1 MLNDKSGRTGSPA
14 GRVAIAGFGIG
25 TVLLLAGGAL
35 LHAAATSGGA
45 LRFLATA
52 ALALGAV
59 ALPLNIAF
67 VRQVRARRRAEK
79 RMRELAES
87 LPGAVFQC
95 RVWPGGR
102 MRYEFLSSSARGV
115 RGIDREAA
123 LRDPHA
129 VVDTIHEGDRKMFR
143 DSIAFATARGK
154 PVDIDFRIHHP
165 EKGVRWIRSVSAPS
179 PQPDGSQLW
188 SGHWA
193 DITTQ
198 KEMEGGLLRAMEE
211 ADAANEAKSHF
222 LATMSHE
229 IRTPMNGVLAMLEL
243 LSLTRLDEEQ
253 AASLAIVRESGHALL
268 RIIDDILDFS
278 KIEAGKMDIVPEAAS
293 MARLV
298 ERVVNIYSGMASRKG
313 LVLNA
318 NVDAGIAPA
327 LLFDPVRLQQV
338 IGNLVNNAIKF
349 TPSGEVSIRVRLVEA
364 RAKENVLRLEVR
376 DTGIGMTGEEQER
389 VFEAFTQAS
398 AETTSRFGGTG
409 LGLSISR
416 QLTQLMGGTI
426 EMRSRPGEGTEV
438 RVTLPLLVAEAK
450 AVAASAASALPTLSR
465 AEPPPVEAA
474 VRDGRLVLV
483 VDDHPINRIVLLKQV
498 NALGYAG
505 EIAEDGAEALRKWE
519 SRRFALLLLDCN
531 MPRMSGYDV
540 ARAIRARE
548 REAGLAPTRIVAC
561 TANALVGEAEKCF
574 EAGMDDYVTK
584 PVELAQLSGK
594 LSRWLQNG
602 PVEAQ
607 ALDEVSGGDER
618 VAHEMLARF
627 WRYNE
632 EDARALRDAFR
643 RRSGEDVMAACH
655 RIKGA
660 GRTIGAQQLAAA
672 CERAELAARA
682 GDWPAVE
689 SAMGAF
695 EREVTRLAAFIEA
708 RRAAA

>member
-1 MLNDKSGRTGSPA
+1 MLSYGNGRAVSRG
-14 GRVAIAGFGIG
+14 GRLALVGFGIG
-25 TVLLLAGGAL
+25 TALLLAAGAL
-35 LHAAATSGGA
+35 LHAAATSGGE
-45 LRFLATA
+45 LQFLSAA
-52 ALALGAV
+52 ALVLGAV
-59 ALPLNIAF
+59 ALLSVAF
-67 VRQVRARRRAEK
+67 VSQVRSRQRAER

-95 RVWPGGR
+95 RVWPDGR
-102 MRYEFLSSSARGV
+102 MRYEFLSSSARRV
-115 RGIDREAA
+115 RGVEREAA
-123 LRDPHA
+123 LRDPQTM
-129 VVDTIHEGDRKMFR
+129 VDTIHEGDRKMFR
-143 DSIAFATARGK
+143 DAIAFATARGK
-154 PVDIDFRIHHP
+154 PVDVDFRIHHP
-165 EKGVRWIRSVSAPS
+165 EKGVRWIRSVAAPS
-179 PQPDGSQLW
+179 PQPDGSRVW

-293 MARLV
+293 LARLV

-313 LVLNA
+313 LALNA
-318 NVDAGIAPA
+318 DVDAGIAPA

-349 TPSGEVSIRVRLVEA
+349 TPSGEVSIRVRLVEV
-364 RAKENVLRLEVR
+364 RPTQNVLRLEVR
-376 DTGIGMTGEEQER
+376 DTGIGMTAVEQER

-398 AETTSRFGGTG
+398 ADTTSRFGGTG

-416 QLTQLMGGTI
+416 QLTRLMGGTI
-426 EMRSRPGEGTEV
+426 EIRSHPGEGTEV
-438 RVTLPLLVAEAK
+438 RVTLPLPVADAK
-450 AVAASAASALPTLSR
+450 ALAAPAASVLSPPAR
-465 AEPPPVEAA
+465 AEPPPVETA

-505 EIAEDGAEALRKWE
+505 EIAEDGADALRKWE
-519 SRRFALLLLDCN
+519 SRRFGLLLLDCN

-561 TANALVGEAEKCF
+561 TANALVGEDEKCF

-594 LSRWLQNG
+594 LTRWLQNG

-618 VAHEMLARF
+618 LAHEMLERF

-632 EDARALRDAFR
+632 DDAQALRDAFR
-643 RRSGEDVMAACH
+643 RRSGEGVMEACH

-672 CERAELAARA
+672 CERAELAARS
-682 GDWPAVE
+682 GDWPGVE
-689 SAMGAF
+689 SALAAF
-695 EREVTRLAAFIEA
+695 EREVTRLAAFIES
-708 RRAAA
+708 RKAAA

>member
-1 MLNDKSGRTGSPA
+1 LNLQFLA
-14 GRVAIAGFGIG
+14 WAALVLAAV
-25 TVLLLAGGAL
+25 VLLD
-35 LHAAATSGGA
+35 
-45 LRFLATA
+45 
-52 ALALGAV
+52 
-59 ALPLNIAF
+59 IAF

-95 RVWPGGR
+95 RAWPDGR

-115 RGIDREAA
+115 RGVERDAA
-123 LRDPHA
+123 LRDPQA
-129 VVDTIHEGDRKMFR
+129 VVDTIHAGDRKMFR

-154 PVDIDFRIHHP
+154 PVDIDYRIHHP

-179 PQPDGSQLW
+179 PQPDGSQVW

-253 AASLAIVRESGHALL
+253 AASLGIVRESGQALL
-268 RIIDDILDFS
+268 RIIDDILDIS

-313 LVLNA
+313 LALNSG
-318 NVDAGIAPA
+318 VDAGIAPA

-349 TPSGEVSIRVRLVEA
+349 TPSGEVSIRVRLVEE
-364 RAKENVLRLEVR
+364 RPKENVLRLEVR
-376 DTGIGMTGEEQER
+376 DTGIGMTPEEQER

-398 AETTSRFGGTG
+398 AATTGRFGGTG

-416 QLTQLMGGTI
+416 QLTRLMDGTI
-426 EMRSRPGEGTEV
+426 EMKSRPGEGTEV
-438 RVTLPLLVAEAK
+438 RVTLALPVAEAK
-450 AVAASAASALPTLSR
+450 AVAAQPASALSAPSR
-465 AEPPPVEAA
+465 VEPPPVEAA
-474 VRDGRLVLV
+474 AREGRLVMV

-505 EIAEDGAEALRKWE
+505 DIAEDGLDAMLKWE
-519 SRRFALLLLDCN
+519 SGRFGLLLLDCN

-548 REAGLAPTRIVAC
+548 REAGLAPTWIVAC

-574 EAGMDDYVTK
+574 QAGMDDYVTK

-594 LSRWLQNG
+594 LSRWLQSG

-618 VAHEMLARF
+618 LAHEMLTRF

-632 EDARALRDAFR
+632 EDAQALRDAFR
-643 RRSGEDVMAACH
+643 RCSAEDVMVACH

-660 GRTIGAQQLAAA
+660 ARTIGAQQLAAA
-672 CERAELAARA
+672 CERAELAARS
-682 GDWPAVE
+682 GDWPGAE
-689 SAMGAF
+689 SALGAF
-695 EREVTRLAAFIEA
+695 EREITRLEAFIEA
-708 RRAAA
+708 RKAAA